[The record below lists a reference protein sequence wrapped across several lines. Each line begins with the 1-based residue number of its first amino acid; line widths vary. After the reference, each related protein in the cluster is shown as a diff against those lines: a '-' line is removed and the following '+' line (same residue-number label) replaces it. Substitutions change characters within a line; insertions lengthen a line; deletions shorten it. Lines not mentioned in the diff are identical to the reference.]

1 MGRRWI
7 AADARFRADGAHAAR
22 AKSRPSPPHRLA
34 VSGSRRP
41 RRNIPID
48 RQSAAVFVRK
58 LGALG
63 GGLVARDPAPEVNL
77 DYAPTLLDRW
87 DGLIR

>member
-7 AADARFRADGAHAAR
+7 AADPRFRGDGARRAR
-22 AKSRPSPPHRLA
+22 KIAPFSAPSPA

-48 RQSAAVFVRK
+48 RHSAGVFVRK

-63 GGLVARDPAPEVNL
+63 GGLVANDPAPEVNL